1 MTQIDKL
8 NQLLKSGKKLFHTQD
23 LALLWGSENR
33 NTLYTTIKRY
43 LKKGVLIK
51 VSKGL
56 YSTVPIDSL
65 NIYEL
70 GTSLIHKFCYVSCET
85 VLEKEGVISQKVY
98 PITFVSSVSQKIE
111 FNRQS
116 FVYRQ
121 LQDQLLLNPDGV
133 ERKDGYF
140 IATKER
146 AVADMLYFNTKYY
159 FDNPSLVDW
168 EKVARIQKTVGYKKL
183 ILKK

>member
-56 YSTVPIDSL
+56 YSTVPTDSL
-65 NIYEL
+65 NVYEL
-70 GTSLIHKFCYVSCET
+70 GTSLIHRFCYVSCET

-98 PITFVSSVSQKIE
+98 PIIFVSSVSQKIE
-111 FNRQS
+111 FKEQS

-121 LQDQLLLNPDGV
+121 LQDQFLHNPDGV
-133 ERKDGYF
+133 ERKNSYF

-168 EKVARIQKTVGYKKL
+168 EKVDRIQKAVGYKK
-183 ILKK
+183 